1 MSQAANLAPAESTA
15 PTLPL
20 AGSDSLSLRAAPFSH
35 VAVIP
40 YFVSFNGK
48 SPEWTLNPRTETNLV
63 SRVSLFESVRIERV
77 EIQVNLL
84 AGLTHGFVFG
94 VSGGNIPTNMG
105 TCQYYNYVGGAQ
117 YGVVQRDWTY
127 PSDSPFS
134 SEIKATVLG
143 NPSPRFH
150 FQLSGHEK
158 TDTSVACFVRL
169 HLHVRVAGVGV
180 PSVISLG

>member
-1 MSQAANLAPAESTA
+1 MSQTANLAPAESVA
-15 PTLPL
+15 PVLPL
-20 AGSDSLSLRAAPFSH
+20 SAPDSLALQAAPFTH
-35 VAVIP
+35 TAVIP
-40 YFVSFNGK
+40 YFVSFSGK
-48 SPEWTLNPRTETNLV
+48 GPVWTLDPRTETNLV
-63 SRVSLFESVRIERV
+63 SRVSLFESVRLERV

-94 VSGGNIPTNMG
+94 VNGDKKPTNMG

-127 PSDSPFS
+127 PADSPFS

-150 FQLSGHEK
+150 FELSGHEK
-158 TDTSVACFVRL
+158 SDTTVSCFIRIN
-169 HLHVRVAGVGV
+169 LHVKVAGAGV
-180 PSVISLG
+180 PAVICLG